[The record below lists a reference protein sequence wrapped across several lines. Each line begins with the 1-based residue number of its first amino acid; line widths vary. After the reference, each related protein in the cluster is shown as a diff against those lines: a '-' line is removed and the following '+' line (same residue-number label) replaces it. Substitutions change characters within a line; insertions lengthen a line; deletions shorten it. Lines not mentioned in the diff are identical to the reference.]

1 LNEGVTSLIVASR
14 LAILTISLV
23 TLAKWF
29 PRNQLSLVYGF
40 WITNEGLAQFINMR
54 IKRDENLY
62 IISGSLMVALSFVL
76 LRYYRVDP
84 IDAGLILNEQAIN
97 VTSQYSD
104 EVRSQLSVS
113 EFVNELRTD
122 PKRADIYRTQFAGSN
137 SIKV

>member
-1 LNEGVTSLIVASR
+1 MASR

-122 PKRADIYRTQFAGSN
+122 PKRADIYLTQFAGSN